1 MTPVRHRSHP
11 DSDLRHPSLSPCTPP
26 SPRGWKTGKEA
37 AMCDLDDLGSS
48 KTALNNLE
56 QYLIFVLKA
65 SMGQG
70 VIMPLRCL
78 VKGE

>member
-1 MTPVRHRSHP
+1 
-11 DSDLRHPSLSPCTPP
+11 
-26 SPRGWKTGKEA
+26 
-37 AMCDLDDLGSS
+37 MCDLDDLGSS

-56 QYLIFVLKA
+56 QYPIFVLKA

>member
-1 MTPVRHRSHP
+1 MWI
-11 DSDLRHPSLSPCTPP
+11 PSILVSGSLKAHAKSAVPKMG
-26 SPRGWKTGKEA
+26 RGWGEAGKEA

>member
-1 MTPVRHRSHP
+1 MNSFYSR
-11 DSDLRHPSLSPCTPP
+11 LRITEGSCQISSSQNGQRL
-26 SPRGWKTGKEA
+26 GGGKTGKEA

>member
-1 MTPVRHRSHP
+1 MPNQQFP
-11 DSDLRHPSLSPCTPP
+11 KWAEA
-26 SPRGWKTGKEA
+26 GGTGKEA